1 MSIKRGEVELRKKKI
16 EKSRNGEVKKWRM
29 GETQKRGK
37 RNEAIQ
43 FPAKEKK
50 KKKKKMQKIPL
61 RLI

>member
-50 KKKKKMQKIPL
+50 KKKMQRIPL